1 MDSARW
7 RLHYVFEELILKEN
21 WREIPASESNTSVT
35 VTGLKIDVT
44 LLREL
49 NKTEKLKAIRLK
61 RFAELI
67 LLVSEEMEE
76 QKTTTPQKMFP
87 IQKLSN
93 S

>member
-7 RLHYVFEELILKEN
+7 RLHYVFEEQILKEN

>member
-49 NKTEKLKAIRLK
+49 NKTEKLKEIRLK

>member
-1 MDSARW
+1 MHSARW

-87 IQKLSN
+87 IQKLYN

>member
-1 MDSARW
+1 M
-7 RLHYVFEELILKEN
+7 
-21 WREIPASESNTSVT
+21 
-35 VTGLKIDVT
+35 KIDVT

-67 LLVSEEMEE
+67 QLVSEEMKE
-76 QKTTTPQKMFP
+76 QKTITPQKMFP

>member
-1 MDSARW
+1 MHSARW

-21 WREIPASESNTSVT
+21 WRENPASESNTSVT
-35 VTGLKIDVT
+35 VTGLKIDAT

-61 RFAELI
+61 RFEELI

-76 QKTTTPQKMFP
+76 QKTTTPQKMFR